1 MKKIC
6 ICSVYMGKLPNTID
20 FWINSIRNNSSID
33 FVLFTDE
40 SAKNIRGGA
49 NNLKIDYMTLD
60 NIRERIQQLF
70 DFPIVLDA
78 PYKLCDYKPVYG
90 NAFKDYFEGYDF
102 WGYADLDLVFGDLR
116 YFLTEDILN
125 KYDKIYNQGHLS
137 LYRNCKSMNDLYLRV
152 LPQGKAFDYRFVFRT
167 KHPCFFDE
175 HCGIER
181 IIKYDKEK
189 MYIWPMGIQKGVLA
203 DIPPFTYDFT
213 FCYDNKKLDD
223 IFFEYDKGKLY
234 LCSGTNRIP
243 TVYAHFA
250 KRKFSIC
257 TDDVNHFKIFP
268 NQYANYTD
276 KYPAI
281 SFEEKKKYE
290 KWFSGNFR
298 KMKVKRAF
306 RLGIIKYLEK
316 VIRKRKFLPL

>member
-1 MKKIC
+1 M
-6 ICSVYMGKLPNTID
+6 
-20 FWINSIRNNSSID
+20 
-33 FVLFTDE
+33 
-40 SAKNIRGGA
+40 
-49 NNLKIDYMTLD
+49 
-60 NIRERIQQLF
+60 
-70 DFPIVLDA
+70 
-78 PYKLCDYKPVYG
+78 
-90 NAFKDYFEGYDF
+90 
-102 WGYADLDLVFGDLR
+102 
-116 YFLTEDILN
+116 
-125 KYDKIYNQGHLS
+125 
-137 LYRNCKSMNDLYLRV
+137 
-152 LPQGKAFDYRFVFRT
+152 
-167 KHPCFFDE
+167 
-175 HCGIER
+175 
-181 IIKYDKEK
+181 
-189 MYIWPMGIQKGVLA
+189 
-203 DIPPFTYDFT
+203 
-213 FCYDNKKLDD
+213 
-223 IFFEYDKGKLY
+223 
-234 LCSGTNRIP
+234 CSGTNRIP